1 MLVNIK
7 FSLNVCK
14 SLTENEINNLS
25 NTARDFFSILFNLLE
40 ISLNSVLLSI
50 YGQQKTISKTLTLL
64 LVVFFKYVFMTIY
77 LILTKTVKYKTNLSK
92 KTIEILLN
100 KRFVLDNQQQ
110 NEEIITKYVNEH
122 HITVTK
128 NLPVPE
134 PAVIYLLDIF
144 GFRKGK
150 NK

>member
-1 MLVNIK
+1 
-7 FSLNVCK
+7 
-14 SLTENEINNLS
+14 
-25 NTARDFFSILFNLLE
+25 
-40 ISLNSVLLSI
+40 
-50 YGQQKTISKTLTLL
+50 
-64 LVVFFKYVFMTIY
+64 MTIY